1 MNATTINKKV
11 QLVCP
16 VCKSQ
21 KYLAVPE
28 SIINQSQ
35 QLTTISIPN
44 GLVCK
49 HHFQAFVDKQFRVRG
64 YQKVDFE
71 LLKKNTDGKIKNKL
85 DHKDNQLFENLILE
99 GNYLEH
105 NPKQIKRPISEK
117 KEKGENVPKMKKE
130 MSLEE
135 IYEEFWEFIEED
147 NYEFQELIIKDTT
160 RRNALKNC
168 IS

>member
-1 MNATTINKKV
+1 MNATTINKNV

-16 VCKSQ
+16 VCKSK

-28 SIINQSQ
+28 SIINQSR

-44 GLVCK
+44 GLVCN

-71 LLKKNTDGKIKNKL
+71 LLNKETHDKNKDKL
-85 DHKDNQLFENLILE
+85 EKSNQLFENLILE
-99 GNYLEH
+99 GNYLEY
-105 NPKQIKRPISEK
+105 NPIQIKRPISEK
-117 KEKGENVPKMKKE
+117 KEKEERVPKMKKE

-135 IYEEFWEFIEED
+135 IYEEFWEFIEDD
-147 NYEFQELIIKDTT
+147 NYEFQELIIKDTI
-160 RRNALKNC
+160 RRKALKNC